1 MEELI
6 AILAIIA
13 VIVVIIV
20 IVRRNRKYKKEAE
33 ELARK
38 LAEEQAAQKA
48 KEEAEM
54 LALADAQSEV
64 PEVNPSTAKTLAE
77 EVDIM
82 EGEQEAAA
90 SVAATGETKES
101 FTSIDTMNAK
111 AKAGN
116 VIVGPKLFTDGLTDV
131 KFGRYV
137 NAINAETMLEG
148 DVSDQVAG
156 ASIGDNFGKAFE
168 NHMKYI
174 NSKKEGGSVKTNEE
188 IANISKTLGI
198 QNNNT
203 SCMLTR
209 GGATRAKLYLDPLG
223 TAGVMDEDT
232 HTERDK
238 DHTIRMVSNVVH
250 VPSFQLDTNNIGR
263 HIVEER
269 RIAQSMNPKQTSTIK
284 VASTNPDET
293 VTVVA
298 AQPVAETFRRKGFY

>member
-38 LAEEQAAQKA
+38 LADEQAAQKA

-82 EGEQEAAA
+82 EGEQEVPPA
-90 SVAATGETKES
+90 GETKES

>member
-82 EGEQEAAA
+82 EGE
-90 SVAATGETKES
+90 TKES

-168 NHMKYI
+168 NHMKYV

>member
-38 LAEEQAAQKA
+38 LADEQAAQKA

-82 EGEQEAAA
+82 EGEQEAQ
-90 SVAATGETKES
+90 VAGETKES

>member
-13 VIVVIIV
+13 IVVVIIV
-20 IVRRNRKYKKEAE
+20 IVRRNRKCKKEAE

-38 LAEEQAAQKA
+38 LADAQAAQKA

-77 EVDIM
+77 EVDKM
-82 EGEQEAAA
+82 E
-90 SVAATGETKES
+90 GETKES

-148 DVSDQVAG
+148 DVTDQVAG

-198 QNNNT
+198 QNNNS

-209 GGATRAKLYLDPLG
+209 GGATRAKLFLDPLG

>member
-13 VIVVIIV
+13 VIVVIII
-20 IVRRNRKYKKEAE
+20 IVRRNRKCKKETE

-38 LAEEQAAQKA
+38 LAEAQAAQKA

-54 LALADAQSEV
+54 LTLAEAQSEV

-77 EVDIM
+77 EVDNM
-82 EGEQEAAA
+82 E
-90 SVAATGETKES
+90 GETKES
-101 FTSIDTMNAK
+101 FTSIDTTNAK

-116 VIVGPKLFTDGLTDV
+116 VIVGPKLFTDGVTDV

-137 NAINAETMLEG
+137 NAINAETMLDV
-148 DVSDQVAG
+148 DVSEQVAG

-188 IANISKTLGI
+188 IANISKTLGV
-198 QNNNT
+198 QSNNT

-209 GGATRAKLYLDPLG
+209 GGATRAKLFLDPLG

-298 AQPVAETFRRKGFY
+298 SQPVAETFRRKGFY

>member
-1 MEELI
+1 
-6 AILAIIA
+6 
-13 VIVVIIV
+13 
-20 IVRRNRKYKKEAE
+20 
-33 ELARK
+33 
-38 LAEEQAAQKA
+38 
-48 KEEAEM
+48 
-54 LALADAQSEV
+54 
-64 PEVNPSTAKTLAE
+64 
-77 EVDIM
+77 
-82 EGEQEAAA
+82 
-90 SVAATGETKES
+90 
-101 FTSIDTMNAK
+101 MNAK

>member
-38 LAEEQAAQKA
+38 LADEQAAQKA

-82 EGEQEAAA
+82 EGTPATEA
-90 SVAATGETKES
+90 SGETKES

>member
-13 VIVVIIV
+13 VIVVIII
-20 IVRRNRKYKKEAE
+20 IVRRNRKCKKETE

-38 LAEEQAAQKA
+38 LAEAQAAQKA

-54 LALADAQSEV
+54 ITLAEAQSEV

-77 EVDIM
+77 EVDNM
-82 EGEQEAAA
+82 E
-90 SVAATGETKES
+90 GETKES
-101 FTSIDTMNAK
+101 FTSIDTTNAK

-116 VIVGPKLFTDGLTDV
+116 VIVGPKLFTDGVTDV

-137 NAINAETMLEG
+137 NAINAETMLDG
-148 DVSDQVAG
+148 DVSEQVAG

-188 IANISKTLGI
+188 IANISKTLGV
-198 QNNNT
+198 QSNNT

-209 GGATRAKLYLDPLG
+209 GGATRAKLFLDPLG

-298 AQPVAETFRRKGFY
+298 SQPVAETFRRKGFY